1 MLAVDAIVE
10 HLRSLSRKVTTPS
23 EIAQVATI
31 SANGDADV
39 GQLISSAMEKVSTNC
54 LIFSIGI

>member
-10 HLRSLSRKVTTPS
+10 HLKQLSKPVTTPA

-31 SANGDADV
+31 SANGDVDV
-39 GQLISSAMEKVSTNC
+39 GSLISSAMEKVK
-54 LIFSIGI
+54 FSLLHFEI